1 MFFFI
6 LNGFFS
12 YFRAENVKNREKK
25 NIGFGKMEQNKLLL
39 KIFWRNKSKVKD
51 CSIQITVDRWIVT
64 S

>member
-1 MFFFI
+1 
-6 LNGFFS
+6 
-12 YFRAENVKNREKK
+12 
-25 NIGFGKMEQNKLLL
+25 MEQNKLLL